1 MHRCSNAAG
10 AFTTGCIA
18 MRIRRC
24 GPALALAAALTAAA
38 AAAGERPT
46 AEYAG
51 AMRALDSA
59 ARGLDAALAARDHA
73 AMNEQVI
80 RARPAIELVQ
90 RYWRDRARD
99 GADQVEEAVEAIRAV
114 SKAVSEISVAV
125 HLMSLSS
132 NPLAVEG
139 AEIALANLRAA
150 CAACHAAHREEQ
162 PGGRYLIK

>member
-1 MHRCSNAAG
+1 
-10 AFTTGCIA
+10 

-24 GPALALAAALTAAA
+24 GPALALAAALAAAA

-90 RYWRDRARD
+90 RYWRGRERD
-99 GADQVEEAVEAIRAV
+99 GGADQVEEAVEAIRAV

-125 HLMSLSS
+125 HLMSLSP